1 MIRKKN
7 ENSGCNV
14 VGLRSTFLSILKMF
28 EQEFSLN
35 DGIVPEDETAS
46 DLNYGHFSGGSRGG
60 SGVSF
65 DHPPSPPHFFA
76 YPIELNN

>member
-35 DGIVPEDETAS
+35 DGIMPEDETAS
-46 DLNYGHFSGGSRGG
+46 DLN
-60 SGVSF
+60 
-65 DHPPSPPHFFA
+65 
-76 YPIELNN
+76 